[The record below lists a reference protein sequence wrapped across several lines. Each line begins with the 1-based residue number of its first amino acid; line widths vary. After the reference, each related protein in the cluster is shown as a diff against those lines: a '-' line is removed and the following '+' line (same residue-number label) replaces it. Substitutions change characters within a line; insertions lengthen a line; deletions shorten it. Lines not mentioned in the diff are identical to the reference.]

1 MINFALATRKYI
13 ILKQGCECIFMEEPK
28 NSPTEG
34 ELNSDNSISENAK
47 TNVFSDING
56 ATIIDSTKYLEF
68 CRDYFTEQE
77 QPLNYIVLKDNTKLG
92 HVLNRLPHGIIDKGI
107 TGIGATTLEIL
118 DNTRNSIIVVPTK
131 ALAYNKYKDTNSK
144 KGEAYC
150 CYVGSGIGDIKKTP
164 RSSDI
169 QAYILNRGSQVCKFI
184 TVADSLGFLI
194 KVLTELSI
202 NWSNEYF
209 LLVDEIDTMQE
220 DSAYRPKLENVMD
233 WYFKFPIQNRAVVSA
248 TLNSFSNAQM
258 LKEHKT
264 VIQWEHNPQRNINL
278 YYTDFV
284 DDVAKNTINMLLH
297 DTDDKILIAYNSID
311 GIANIIEQLPQNY
324 KEDIGIL
331 CSERSN
337 DKVKIYLDD
346 NTNIISETGHLNKRI
361 VFMTCAYFAGI
372 DIMDKCHLI
381 TVSTRLQPFTYLS
394 TNRMA
399 QIAGRCRQGNLSET
413 IIYDIAQP
421 TAEATE
427 EDCAEYQSTLLRKAN
442 LFVEVLNSMKRL
454 VKENAE
460 LSPLM
465 NFLNYYMSYLSSTKV
480 DKTSYPLRIIRI
492 NSITDDFTTAY
503 FNIDAL
509 VQKYHLKK
517 TLYSNKDVLREEL
530 SKNNDVAYEEVILL
544 PWEHNSESITSI
556 KDNNKILQKSQ
567 VEKLKTEL
575 LEWVNNGANP
585 SEFNAIQNYTNKKLQ
600 LISKTFAHL
609 CYSFPPEWL
618 IDTLVANIEH
628 GKKLRNTINSLV
640 FYALPNGN
648 KFKALLL
655 QKFECSH
662 IIVGMKYDEYRKTV
676 RRWSP
681 AEILQVM
688 KSIFRDLYNSNR
700 PYSPSILREMFEG
713 IFITTKIKGRKIIR
727 GFKTEEYPKLSSYL
741 REDINELEYFILEP
755 LE

>member
-1 MINFALATRKYI
+1 MINFALATRKYT
-13 ILKQGCECIFMEEPK
+13 ILKLGCECIFMEDPK
-28 NSPTEG
+28 NRPTES
-34 ELNSDNSISENAK
+34 ELNSDNNISENAK

-164 RSSDI
+164 RFSDI

-184 TVADSLGFLI
+184 TVADSIGSLI

-248 TLNSFSNAQM
+248 TLNSFSNAEM

-264 VIQWEHNPQRNINL
+264 VIQWEHNPQRSINL

-337 DKVKIYLDD
+337 DKVKMYLDD

-413 IIYDIAQP
+413 IIYDIAKP
-421 TAEATE
+421 TTEATE
-427 EDCAEYQSTLLRKAN
+427 EDCVEYQDFLLRKAD
-442 LFVEVLNSMKRL
+442 LFVEALNGMKRL
-454 VKENAE
+454 VKENTE

-530 SKNNDVAYEEVILL
+530 SKSNNVYYEEVLL
-544 PWEHNSESITSI
+544 LDWEHNNESIANI
-556 KDNNKILQKSQ
+556 KENNKVLQKSQ

-688 KSIFRDLYNSNR
+688 KSVFRDLYNSNR

-741 REDINELEYFILEP
+741 REDINELEYFILDP